1 MRKALLFFLCLMV
14 AGIVSF
20 YAGYHLYQSGGSKA
34 EIEEQPLIGHGTGSD
49 AEPSKTPYYLLKIE
63 GDQLMVYEM
72 PEKILYDS
80 VKTESLVLQ
89 EKDVPGLLE
98 GQEYLELT
106 EVFEFLENCMS

>member
-20 YAGYHLYQSGGSKA
+20 YAGYHLYQSGRAKA
-34 EIEEQPLIGHGTGSD
+34 EIEEPQLTGHGTGSD
-49 AEPSKTPYYLLKIE
+49 SDTSKIPYYLLKIE
-63 GDQLMVYEM
+63 GDQLVVYEM

-80 VKTESLVLQ
+80 VKTDHLVLQ
-89 EKDVPGLLE
+89 EKDLPGLLE

>member
-1 MRKALLFFLCLMV
+1 
-14 AGIVSF
+14 
-20 YAGYHLYQSGGSKA
+20 
-34 EIEEQPLIGHGTGSD
+34 
-49 AEPSKTPYYLLKIE
+49 
-63 GDQLMVYEM
+63 MVYEM